1 VAAAIGLARFRLD
14 RRRHAQW
21 DRGLRGLVGDDGGRT
36 SSEH

>member
-1 VAAAIGLARFRLD
+1 LD

-36 SSEH
+36 SSER